1 MKVYVQTL
9 NGEKNMPKIEFEVQ
23 NVEEMKIIEAAKKIK
38 EFCKAHKGTEAC
50 MKCVLHQKC
59 EGCVVGFDLPERWK
73 V

>member
-1 MKVYVQTL
+1 MS
-9 NGEKNMPKIEFEVQ
+9 KIEFEAGT
-23 NVEEMKIIEAAKKIK
+23 VEEMKIIEAAQKIK
-38 EFCKAHKGTEAC
+38 KFCKARKGTEAC